1 MDNEEEMKRTM
12 MEEDDDQQQQ
22 QQKRTKKTSQGRKKI
37 EIKKIANPSNRQ
49 VTFSKRRVGLFKK
62 ASELCILS
70 GAEIAIVVHSLG
82 KRVFTFGH
90 PTADAVIDR
99 FLGGD
104 GGESHAPT
112 YAAGDYNRHYAGVC
126 RELDAEKR
134 RGETARGGG
143 GRGGDGVMWWNE
155 AVEGL
160 DLEELERYAAALD
173 ELIKNVT
180 MKANDFMV
188 MQSST
193 SLLPPEVD
201 HMMLVNNNQMGAG
214 VFDNYESFVGLPNGG
229 GGFGQL

>member
-1 MDNEEEMKRTM
+1 MDNNEEEMNRP
-12 MEEDDDQQQQ
+12 E
-22 QQKRTKKTSQGRKKI
+22 KRTKKTSQGRKKI

-70 GAEIAIVVHSLG
+70 GAEIAIIVHSLG

-90 PTADAVIDR
+90 PTPDAVIDR

-104 GGESHAPT
+104 GGGGAHAPPC
-112 YAAGDYNRHYAGVC
+112 AAVDYNRHYAGVC
-126 RELDAEKR
+126 RELEAEKR
-134 RGETARGGG
+134 RGEAARGGAG
-143 GRGGDGVMWWNE
+143 AGVEGVMWWNE

-201 HMMLVNNNQMGAG
+201 QMMLVNNIQMGAG
-214 VFDNYESFVGLPNGG
+214 VFDNYESFVNLPNA
-229 GGFGQL
+229 GGFGQI